1 MNETELMLKKLGRKT
16 MFDIHDDEMEALVK
30 EYDVFMS
37 HVKAL
42 EAIDTED
49 VEPLAFPYVI
59 ETTYLRDDD
68 ESHVISREDA
78 LKNAKCVQANQVKV
92 PKVVG

>member
-1 MNETELMLKKLGRKT
+1 MNDIELMLKKLGRKT
-16 MFDIHDDEMEALVK
+16 MFDIHDDEMEALVH
-30 EYDVFMS
+30 EYEVFMN

-42 EAIDTED
+42 EAIETDG
-49 VEPLAFPYVI
+49 VQPLAFPYVI
-59 ETTYLRDDD
+59 ETTYLRDDN

>member
-68 ESHVISREDA
+68 ESYVISREMA
-78 LKNAKCVQANQVKV
+78 GL
-92 PKVVG
+92 

>member
-30 EYDVFMS
+30 EYEVFMS

-42 EAIDTED
+42 EAIDTD
-49 VEPLAFPYVI
+49 GVEPLAFPYVI
-59 ETTYLRDDD
+59 ETTYLRD
-68 ESHVISREDA
+68 E
-78 LKNAKCVQANQVKV
+78 
-92 PKVVG
+92 